1 MDIDG
6 AAGYDYFCRER
17 AGRVARMENE
27 MTTPQF
33 FVLFAVIL
41 ISPHLANTP
50 ALVLAFIALACA
62 AFVLWEELK

>member
-1 MDIDG
+1 
-6 AAGYDYFCRER
+6 
-17 AGRVARMENE
+17 

-62 AFVLWEELK
+62 ARILWEELK